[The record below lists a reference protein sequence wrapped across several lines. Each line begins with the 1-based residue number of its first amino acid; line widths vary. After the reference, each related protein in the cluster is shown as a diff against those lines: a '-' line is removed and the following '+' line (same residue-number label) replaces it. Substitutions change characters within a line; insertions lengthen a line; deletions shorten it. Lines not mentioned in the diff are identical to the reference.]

1 MSDFRYNCLYFTT
14 NRLSRVITKMADE
27 EFAPTGFSPMYGY
40 LLLLVIEDP
49 GSAQKKLAEQLDIAP
64 STLTRFIEKLERRG
78 LVHRQ
83 TQGKTVLVYPTDEG
97 RALENEIQ
105 MASKRL
111 HQRYERVLGKDAS
124 DLLSQELVHSSDQ
137 LEEE

>member
-49 GSAQKKLAEQLDIAP
+49 GSTQKKLAEQLDIAP
-64 STLTRFIEKLERRG
+64 STLTRFIEKLERRE
-78 LVHRQ
+78 LVRRK
-83 TQGKTVLVYPTDEG
+83 TQGKTVLVYPTASG
-97 RALENEIQ
+97 RALEQEIRN
-105 MASKRL
+105 ASNRL
-111 HQRYERVLGKDAS
+111 HQRYERVLGKEAS
-124 DLLSQELVHSSDQ
+124 DLLSQELVRSSDE
-137 LEEE
+137 LKEK